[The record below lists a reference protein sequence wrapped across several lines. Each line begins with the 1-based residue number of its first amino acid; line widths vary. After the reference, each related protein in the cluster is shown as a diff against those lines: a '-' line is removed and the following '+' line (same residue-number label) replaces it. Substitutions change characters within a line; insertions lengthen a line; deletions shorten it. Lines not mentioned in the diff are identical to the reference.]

1 MRQEKKSQQAGQR
14 RVKVCG
20 KSFPRDFNRYVS
32 FPEIRLSGKWL
43 LDTGFSCG
51 QTVTVKHSR
60 NKIIITIDND
70 I

>member
-1 MRQEKKSQQAGQR
+1 MGQEKKSRQAGQR
-14 RVKVCG
+14 QLKVCG
-20 KSFPRDFNRYVS
+20 KFFPRDFNKYVS